1 MHATDALAAD
11 DQLSR
16 GISRSFATSGF
27 PANGKYLIRPI
38 VRRVQSGK
46 ILINFPKR
54 IEEKERERERE
65 REREGHCAQTF
76 HKIRPVADCSWF
88 VAKFR
93 KSNSPDVV
101 ANEKY
106 NRGEV
111 HRRS

>member
-65 REREGHCAQTF
+65 RERETV
-76 HKIRPVADCSWF
+76 HKLFIKFDRSLIARGSLLSFENQIR
-88 VAKFR
+88 R
-93 KSNSPDVV
+93 M
-101 ANEKY
+101 
-106 NRGEV
+106 
-111 HRRS
+111 